1 MTDIH
6 VAENVLDR
14 INSLDEH
21 EKERVKEKIRQAA
34 ENPDHYLKPLTG
46 RDDYSLRVGDDYRVI
61 IDWDKSDDVFYVTDF
76 GKRDGIYD

>member
-14 INSLDEH
+14 IDSLDEH

-46 RDDYSLRVGDDYRVI
+46 RDDYRP
-61 IDWDKSDDVFYVTDF
+61 
-76 GKRDGIYD
+76 

>member
-1 MTDIH
+1 MADIRIAES
-6 VAENVLDR
+6 VAKR
-14 INSLDEH
+14 INDLDEH

-34 ENPDHYLKPLTG
+34 KNPEHYLKPLRG

-61 IDWDKSDDVFYVTDF
+61 LDWDKNDDVLYVTDF

>member
-14 INSLDEH
+14 INSLDDH

-61 IDWDKSDDVFYVTDF
+61 IDWDKNDDVFYVTDF